1 MCVQCS
7 DRSWRNFIIRSIVTC
22 DILGL
27 IGVCGDGSPVFLG
40 LRWDGFLI
48 WRVDTGISF
57 GALVL
62 LGTFHFEGSDV
73 HEGVGLVRL

>member
-1 MCVQCS
+1 MCVVMVVL
-7 DRSWRNFIIRSIVTC
+7 F
-22 DILGL
+22 
-27 IGVCGDGSPVFLG
+27 FLG

-62 LGTFHFEGSDV
+62 LGTFHLEGSDM